1 MKKLFKSYKGT
12 ILLLLGVLIGA
23 ICGIVFKSDAVV
35 VKPLGDLFLN
45 LLLISIVPLIFFSI
59 SSSIAKMK
67 EKKRL
72 SKILISTFVIFLITS
87 IVAVVVGFV
96 AVKPINLVDAQDNE
110 IIRSLFSTS
119 DEEYVELNL
128 LERTVEA
135 LSTDEFVNLF
145 FTEHL
150 IALIVVSMLFGIAV
164 NKTGEKGKIMTDFL
178 DSGSEVMYKFVEII
192 SYYAPIGLG
201 CYMASLVGTL
211 GETIAVGFLKV
222 TIVYFLVSI
231 LFMFVFYTLYAY
243 LSFGKLGVKAYWKN
257 ILPPAFTSLGTCSSA
272 ACVPVNIKA
281 AKKMGVP
288 SDIAEATISLGTSFH
303 KDGSAIG
310 SVFKIMFLVC
320 FFGTSLN
327 SFGSIGRVL
336 GVSLIATLLVT
347 AVPIGGGTISEM
359 LILTLMGYPVAALPI
374 LTIIATVIDAPA
386 TLLNVVGDSS
396 CALLVTRAV
405 EGSKSLK
412 VKKI

>member
-1 MKKLFKSYKGT
+1 M
-12 ILLLLGVLIGA
+12 IIGA
-23 ICGIVFKSDAVV
+23 ICGVIFKSDAAV

-67 EKKRL
+67 EQKRL
-72 SKILISTFVIFLITS
+72 SKILISAFAIFLITS
-87 IVAVVVGFV
+87 VIAVVVGFV
-96 AVKPINLVDAQDNE
+96 AVKPISLVDLEDRQLIE
-110 IIRSLFSTS
+110 ELFATP
-119 DEEYVELNL
+119 EEETVELNL
-128 LERTVEA
+128 LVRTVEA
-135 LSTDEFVNLF
+135 LSTDDFVNLF
-145 FTEHL
+145 STEHL

-164 NKTGEKGKIMTDFL
+164 NKTGEKGKAMTDFL
-178 DSGSEVMYKFVEII
+178 ISGSEVMYKFVEII

-211 GETIAVGFLKV
+211 GDAIAVGFLRV
-222 TIVYFLVSI
+222 TVVYFIVSI
-231 LFMFVFYTLYAY
+231 LFMFLFYTLYAY
-243 LSFGKLGVKAYWKN
+243 ISFGRAGVKAYWKN
-257 ILPPAFTSLGTCSSA
+257 ILPPALTSLGTCSSA
-272 ACVPVNIKA
+272 ACVPINIEST
-281 AKKMGVP
+281 KKMGVP
-288 SDIAEATISLGTSFH
+288 ADIAEATISLGTSFH

-327 SFGSIGRVL
+327 SFWSIGQVL

-374 LTIIATVIDAPA
+374 LTIVATVIDAPA

-405 EGSKSLK
+405 EGKKGLK
-412 VKKI
+412 VKKV

>member
-1 MKKLFKSYKGT
+1 MKKLFRSYKNT
-12 ILLLLGVLIGA
+12 ILLLGGVIIGA
-23 ICGIVFKSDAVV
+23 ICGVIFKSDAAV

-67 EKKRL
+67 EQKRL
-72 SKILISTFVIFLITS
+72 SKILISAFAIFLITS
-87 IVAVVVGFV
+87 VIAVVVGFV
-96 AVKPINLVDAQDNE
+96 AVKPISLVDLEDRQLIE
-110 IIRSLFSTS
+110 ELFATP
-119 DEEYVELNL
+119 EEVMVELNL
-128 LERTVEA
+128 LARTVEA
-135 LSTDEFVNLF
+135 LSTDDFVNLF
-145 FTEHL
+145 STEHL

-164 NKTGEKGKIMTDFL
+164 NKTGEKGKAMTDFL
-178 DSGSEVMYKFVEII
+178 VSGSEVMYKFVEII

-211 GETIAVGFLKV
+211 GDAIAVGFLRV
-222 TIVYFLVSI
+222 TVVYFIVSI
-231 LFMFVFYTLYAY
+231 LFMFLFYTLYAY
-243 LSFGKLGVKAYWKN
+243 ISFGRAGVKAYWKN
-257 ILPPAFTSLGTCSSA
+257 ILPPALTSLGTCSSA
-272 ACVPVNIKA
+272 ACVPINIEST
-281 AKKMGVP
+281 KKMGVP
-288 SDIAEATISLGTSFH
+288 ADIAEATISLGTSFH

-320 FFGTSLN
+320 FFGTPLN
-327 SFGSIGRVL
+327 SLGSIGQVL

-374 LTIIATVIDAPA
+374 LTIVATVIDAPA

-396 CALLVTRAV
+396 CALLVTRTV
-405 EGSKSLK
+405 EGKKGLK
-412 VKKI
+412 VKKV

>member
-1 MKKLFKSYKGT
+1 MKKLFRSYKNT
-12 ILLLLGVLIGA
+12 ILLLGGVIIGA
-23 ICGIVFKSDAVV
+23 ICGVIFKSDAAV

-67 EKKRL
+67 EQKRL
-72 SKILISTFVIFLITS
+72 SKILISAFAIFLITS
-87 IVAVVVGFV
+87 VIAVVVGFV
-96 AVKPINLVDAQDNE
+96 AVKPISLVDLEDRQLIE
-110 IIRSLFSTS
+110 ELFATP
-119 DEEYVELNL
+119 EEETVELNL
-128 LERTVEA
+128 LVRTVEA
-135 LSTDEFVNLF
+135 LSTDDFVNLF
-145 FTEHL
+145 STEHL

-164 NKTGEKGKIMTDFL
+164 NKTGEKGKAMTDFL
-178 DSGSEVMYKFVEII
+178 VSGSEVMYKFVEII

-211 GETIAVGFLKV
+211 GDAIAVGFLRV
-222 TIVYFLVSI
+222 TVVYFIVSI
-231 LFMFVFYTLYAY
+231 LFMFLFYTLYAY
-243 LSFGKLGVKAYWKN
+243 ISFGRAGVKAYWKN
-257 ILPPAFTSLGTCSSA
+257 ILPPALTSLGTCSSA
-272 ACVPVNIKA
+272 ACVPINIEST
-281 AKKMGVP
+281 KKMGVP
-288 SDIAEATISLGTSFH
+288 ADIAEATISLGTSFH

-320 FFGTSLN
+320 FFGTPLN
-327 SFGSIGRVL
+327 SLGSIGQVL

-374 LTIIATVIDAPA
+374 LTIVATVIDAPA

-396 CALLVTRAV
+396 CALLVTRTV
-405 EGSKSLK
+405 EGKKRLK
-412 VKKI
+412 VKKV

>member
-1 MKKLFKSYKGT
+1 MKKLFRSYKNT
-12 ILLLLGVLIGA
+12 ILLLGGVIIGA
-23 ICGIVFKSDAVV
+23 ICGVIFKSDAAV

-67 EKKRL
+67 EQKRL
-72 SKILISTFVIFLITS
+72 SKILISAFAIFLITS
-87 IVAVVVGFV
+87 VIAVVVGFV
-96 AVKPINLVDAQDNE
+96 AVKPISLVDLEDRQLIE
-110 IIRSLFSTS
+110 ELFATP
-119 DEEYVELNL
+119 EEETVELNL
-128 LERTVEA
+128 LVRTVEA
-135 LSTDEFVNLF
+135 LSTDDFVNLF
-145 FTEHL
+145 STEHL

-164 NKTGEKGKIMTDFL
+164 NKTGEKGKAMTDFL
-178 DSGSEVMYKFVEII
+178 VSGSEVMYKFVEII

-211 GETIAVGFLKV
+211 GDAIAVGFLRV
-222 TIVYFLVSI
+222 TVVYFIVSI
-231 LFMFVFYTLYAY
+231 LFMFLFYTLYAY
-243 LSFGKLGVKAYWKN
+243 ISFGRAGVKAYWKN
-257 ILPPAFTSLGTCSSA
+257 ILPPALTSLGTCSSA
-272 ACVPVNIKA
+272 ACVPINIEST
-281 AKKMGVP
+281 KKMGVP
-288 SDIAEATISLGTSFH
+288 ADIAEATISLGTSFH

-320 FFGTSLN
+320 FFGTPLN
-327 SFGSIGRVL
+327 SLGSIGQVL

-374 LTIIATVIDAPA
+374 LTIVATVIDAPA

-396 CALLVTRAV
+396 CALLVTRTV
-405 EGSKSLK
+405 EGKKGLK
-412 VKKI
+412 VKKV

>member
-23 ICGIVFKSDAVV
+23 ICGIVFQSDAVV

-96 AVKPINLVDAQDNE
+96 AIKPINLVDAQDNE
-110 IIRSLFSTS
+110 IIGSLFSTT
-119 DEEYVELNL
+119 EEETVELNL

-145 FTEHL
+145 STEHL
-150 IALIVVSMLFGIAV
+150 IALIVVSMLFGVAV

-281 AKKMGVP
+281 TKKMGVP

-327 SFGSIGRVL
+327 SFWSIGQVL

-359 LILTLMGYPVAALPI
+359 LILTLMGYPVVALPI

-396 CALLVTRAV
+396 CALMVTRV
-405 EGSKSLK
+405 FEGRQGLK
-412 VKKI
+412 VKKN

>member
-1 MKKLFKSYKGT
+1 MKKLFRSYKNT
-12 ILLLLGVLIGA
+12 ILLLGGVIIGA
-23 ICGIVFKSDAVV
+23 ICGVIFKSDAAV

-67 EKKRL
+67 EQKRL
-72 SKILISTFVIFLITS
+72 SKILISAFAIFLITS
-87 IVAVVVGFV
+87 VIAVVVGFV
-96 AVKPINLVDAQDNE
+96 AVKPISLVDLEDRQLIE
-110 IIRSLFSTS
+110 ELFATP
-119 DEEYVELNL
+119 EEETVELNL
-128 LERTVEA
+128 LVRTVEA
-135 LSTDEFVNLF
+135 LSTDDFVNLF
-145 FTEHL
+145 STEHL

-164 NKTGEKGKIMTDFL
+164 NKTGEKGKAMTDFL
-178 DSGSEVMYKFVEII
+178 VSGSEVMYKFVEII

-211 GETIAVGFLKV
+211 GDAIAVGFLRV
-222 TIVYFLVSI
+222 TVVYFIVSI
-231 LFMFVFYTLYAY
+231 LFMFLFYTLYAY
-243 LSFGKLGVKAYWKN
+243 ISFGRAGVKAYWKN
-257 ILPPAFTSLGTCSSA
+257 ILPPALTSLGTCSSA
-272 ACVPVNIKA
+272 ACVPINIEST
-281 AKKMGVP
+281 KKMGVP
-288 SDIAEATISLGTSFH
+288 ADIAEATISLGTSFH

-320 FFGTSLN
+320 FFGTPLN
-327 SFGSIGRVL
+327 SLGSIGQVL

-374 LTIIATVIDAPA
+374 LTIVATVIGAPA

-396 CALLVTRAV
+396 CALLVTRTV
-405 EGSKSLK
+405 EGKKGLK
-412 VKKI
+412 VKKV

>member
-23 ICGIVFKSDAVV
+23 ICGIVFQSDAVV

-96 AVKPINLVDAQDNE
+96 AIKPINLVDAQDNE
-110 IIRSLFSTS
+110 IIGSLFSTT
-119 DEEYVELNL
+119 EEETVELNL

-145 FTEHL
+145 STEHL

-281 AKKMGVP
+281 TKKMGVP

-327 SFGSIGRVL
+327 SFWSIGQVL

-359 LILTLMGYPVAALPI
+359 LILTLMGYPVVALPI

-396 CALLVTRAV
+396 CALMVTRVV
-405 EGSKSLK
+405 EGRQGLK
-412 VKKI
+412 VKKN

>member
-1 MKKLFKSYKGT
+1 MKKLFRSYKGT

-23 ICGIVFKSDAVV
+23 ICGIVFQSDAVV

-96 AVKPINLVDAQDNE
+96 VVKPINLVDAQDNE
-110 IIRSLFSTS
+110 IIRSLFSPS
-119 DEEYVELNL
+119 EEENVELNL

-145 FTEHL
+145 STEHL

-281 AKKMGVP
+281 TKKMGVP
-288 SDIAEATISLGTSFH
+288 SDIAETTISLGTSFH

-396 CALLVTRAV
+396 CALMVTRVV
-405 EGSKSLK
+405 EGPKSLK

>member
-12 ILLLLGVLIGA
+12 ILLLLGVFIGA
-23 ICGIVFKSDAVV
+23 ICGIVFQSDAVV

-96 AVKPINLVDAQDNE
+96 VVKPINLVDAQDNE

-119 DEEYVELNL
+119 EEENVELNF

-145 FTEHL
+145 STEHL

-281 AKKMGVP
+281 TKKMGVP
-288 SDIAEATISLGTSFH
+288 SDIAETTISLGTSFH

-396 CALLVTRAV
+396 CALMVTRVV
-405 EGSKSLK
+405 EGPKSLK

>member
-23 ICGIVFKSDAVV
+23 ICGIVFQSDAVV

-96 AVKPINLVDAQDNE
+96 AIKPINLVDAQDNE
-110 IIRSLFSTS
+110 IIGSLFSTT
-119 DEEYVELNL
+119 EEETVELNL

-145 FTEHL
+145 STEHL
-150 IALIVVSMLFGIAV
+150 IALIVVSMLFGVAV
-164 NKTGEKGKIMTDFL
+164 NKSGEKGKIMTDFL

-281 AKKMGVP
+281 TKKMGVR

-327 SFGSIGRVL
+327 SFWSIGQVL

-396 CALLVTRAV
+396 CALMVTRVV
-405 EGSKSLK
+405 EGRQGLK
-412 VKKI
+412 VKKN